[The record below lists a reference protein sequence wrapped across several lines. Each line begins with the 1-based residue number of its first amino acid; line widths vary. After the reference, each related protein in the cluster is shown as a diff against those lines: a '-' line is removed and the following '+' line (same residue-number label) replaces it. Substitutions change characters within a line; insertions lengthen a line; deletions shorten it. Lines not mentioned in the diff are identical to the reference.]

1 MGVSVFFYN
10 NDGSFN
16 RLIDELRKND
26 EHVFFNI
33 GTPFSLKVN
42 EFYKRTRKKSFLCF
56 FRTKEYISVFQKYLK
71 CVEKLIVD
79 KQKTY
84 VLGDSALSF
93 EAIEELLKYLLS
105 EKKEYTILVV
115 SIGNGSKDSEY
126 YTNLDINN
134 VKDFIDEFY
143 RKNKQL

>member
-42 EFYKRTRKKSFLCF
+42 EFYKRTR
-56 FRTKEYISVFQKYLK
+56 
-71 CVEKLIVD
+71 
-79 KQKTY
+79 
-84 VLGDSALSF
+84 
-93 EAIEELLKYLLS
+93 
-105 EKKEYTILVV
+105 
-115 SIGNGSKDSEY
+115 
-126 YTNLDINN
+126 
-134 VKDFIDEFY
+134 
-143 RKNKQL
+143 RKIIIFT